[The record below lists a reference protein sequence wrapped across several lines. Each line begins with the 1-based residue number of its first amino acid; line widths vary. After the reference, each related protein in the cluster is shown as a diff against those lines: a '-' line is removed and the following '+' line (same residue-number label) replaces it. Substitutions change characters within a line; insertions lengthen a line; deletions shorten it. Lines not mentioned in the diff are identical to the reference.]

1 MAYDTALPIT
11 IGRAVAAGNSH
22 LAGLLGTL
30 WYTPDGKGYRLCQAN
45 GAVAA
50 AASKVLQS
58 SLLSGAPT
66 WKLSIDTTAANAY
79 KQKVRAVVPAG
90 QVGSTGTTGLIDG
103 DYFLAQVS
111 GPSTALCAAA
121 LATGGS
127 LVLVVN
133 SLGQLKTA
141 TLTTL
146 VTGKAGVGFSTH
158 TAATTI
164 AGAAFGVQLVGLI

>member
-1 MAYDTALPIT
+1 MAYDTALPISV
-11 IGRAVAAGNSH
+11 GFAVASGNGN
-22 LAGLLGTL
+22 LDGFLGTL
-30 WYTPDGKGYRLCQAN
+30 WTTPDGKTYRVCQAS

-58 SLLSGAPT
+58 ALLAGAPT
-66 WKLSIDTTAANAY
+66 WKVAVGATAADAY
-79 KQKVRAVVPAG
+79 KQKVRVVVPAG

-111 GPSTALCAAA
+111 GPSKALCAAA

-127 LVLVVN
+127 LALVVN
-133 SLGQLKTA
+133 SLGQLKA
-141 TLTTL
+141 STLTTAIAA
-146 VTGKAGVGFSTH
+146 KAGIGFSTH
-158 TAATTI
+158 TAATTV